1 MCCAARK
8 RGRGCWRGF
17 FWGGKGGIVFFLFF
31 CRVGPVV
38 PQTSPW
44 VWLTFNT
51 RGDPPGGKAV
61 VKQTRLLTGC
71 GFYVCLHVSSLSF
84 LSLALSLCSF
94 PNSSTVE
101 KQENQ
106 SCQAQSKPLLIWLF
120 FVKTADSEQT
130 YCSPPGLKAT
140 VCWSDFLAEVLV
152 SGVNFQQPPAL
163 RKPVWWMSKLLHF
176 AKASR
181 NLYC

>member
-1 MCCAARK
+1 MRWGARREKGGEAA
-8 RGRGCWRGF
+8 GVFFSFFF
-17 FWGGKGGIVFFLFF
+17 FWGGRVGLFFFCFLFF
-31 CRVGPVV
+31 LVGPVV
-38 PQTSPW
+38 PK
-44 VWLTFNT
+44 LTFNT
-51 RGDPPGGKAV
+51 RSDPPGGKAV

-84 LSLALSLCSF
+84 LSLSLSLSFCSF

-106 SCQAQSKPLLIWLF
+106 SCQALSKPLLIWLF

-140 VCWSDFLAEVLV
+140 VCWSDFGWGF
-152 SGVNFQQPPAL
+152 S
-163 RKPVWWMSKLLHF
+163 VWS
-176 AKASR
+176 
-181 NLYC
+181 